1 MTVLELKHAHSHEM
15 SFLTTNPNPF
25 IINVPEFQNV
35 ITSATGVDAIT
46 TALNDLQTYI
56 NTANAS
62 ANLNTIGSSSTG
74 NITFTNNVNLS
85 NAALT
90 FLGSNLVTSNTING
104 VVDYLAFEVQGAEI
118 GRMTPS
124 GLGIFTTA
132 PTAALTIVGSAG
144 ISGRVGIAVSQT
156 VAPLD
161 VGGDTVVRGSL
172 YLSSMGAPVTSSMGF
187 LYADGD
193 LFARGVNYPSDPVLK
208 TNVRPL
214 ILRGPLPAPVE
225 FTWRAT
231 GLRDVGVLADAVEEC
246 EPACVKRTHDGTRTV
261 DYPKLVV
268 LLMAEVR
275 DLKERLAAVETRG
288 SS

>member
-1 MTVLELKHAHSHEM
+1 M

-35 ITSATGVDAIT
+35 ITNATGIDAVT

-85 NAALT
+85 NSALT

-118 GRMTPS
+118 ARMTPV
-124 GLGIFTTA
+124 GLGVFTTA
-132 PTAALTIVGSAG
+132 PTSALTIVGSAG
-144 ISGRVGIAVSQT
+144 ISGSLGIAVPQT
-156 VAPLD
+156 IAPLD
-161 VGGDTVVRGSL
+161 VGGDGLVRGSL
-172 YLSSMGAPVTSSMGF
+172 YLSSMGAPVTSSMGY

-193 LFARGVNYPSDPVLK
+193 LFARGINYPSDPVLK
-208 TNVRPL
+208 TDVRPL
-214 ILRGPLPAPVE
+214 VLRGPLPAPVE

-231 GLRDVGVLADAVEEC
+231 GLRDIGVLADAVELC

-275 DLKERLAAVETRG
+275 DLKARLAEIETR
-288 SS
+288 SSS